1 MARKRKLNAQA
12 PEGGDAEPP
21 EAAAR
26 GGMGGMWAGSAM
38 NLLQQRIEAVH
49 GSLAAGVMN
58 GTVVLELDP
67 GQIEDAVGSDRIGD
81 WAADPEFQALKRNIQ
96 RRGQTQPIRVRPRDP
111 DWRPDP
117 QSPRDTDAVFVVQ
130 SGRRRLEV
138 CRQLGR
144 RVLAV
149 LSTEAGATALAD
161 LEERFH
167 ENTMR
172 RNLTGFE
179 ELLSIGLL
187 AESLKDLSQ
196 DEIAARLEVSQ
207 NDVSLG
213 LSCVKYRD
221 DILAQV
227 DVANTPKRE
236 YRGIIPR
243 LRRGEGPNPAKPAGQ
258 GRAEAA
264 RGRFVGEKMTVEMR
278 TASDGLRVKVK
289 MDGATGVDL
298 DTLAEQIARLLSRG

>member
-1 MARKRKLNAQA
+1 MARKRKLNARL
-12 PEGGDAEPP
+12 PEGEDTEPP
-21 EAAAR
+21 GTAAR

-38 NLLQQRIEAVH
+38 NLLQQRIEAAH

-81 WAADPEFQALKRNIQ
+81 WAADPEFQALRRNIE
-96 RRGQTQPIRVRPRDP
+96 RRGQTQPIRVRPRDA

-130 SGRRRLEV
+130 SGRRRLEA

-144 RVLAV
+144 KVLAV
-149 LSTEAGATALAD
+149 LSTEMGATALAD

-221 DILAQV
+221 DILRSV
-227 DVANTPKRE
+227 DVASTPKRE
-236 YRGIIPR
+236 YRSIIPR
-243 LRRGEGPNPAKPAGQ
+243 LRRGEGLEPPESVVRTKPAS
-258 GRAEAA
+258 AK
-264 RGRFVGEKMTVEMR
+264 GRFVGEKVTVETR
-278 TASDGLRVKVK
+278 AASDGLRVKVK
-289 MDGATGVDL
+289 MEGSPGADL
-298 DTLAEQIARLLSRG
+298 DALAEKIARLLS